1 MILTKGKSN
10 NKVSFGKRKSNED
23 VLFDI
28 VNYSVLVIACLLV
41 LYPLYFV
48 VIASFSDPTL
58 VATGKVWAYPK
69 GITLEGYTRIFSD
82 RSIWTGYKNSLIY
95 AALGAIISIFM
106 TITGAYPLSRKDFY
120 GRNFFMVIILI
131 TMFFGGGLIPTY
143 LLVKNLHMTN
153 TIWAMVIPG
162 AVSVWNLIIARTFF
176 QTSIPE
182 ELREAASIDG
192 CSDINFFVKIV
203 LPLSKP
209 IIAVIALYTIVG
221 QWNGFFD
228 ALIYL
233 GKEKLYPLQLILRNI
248 LIQAEPEKG
257 MLVDVETLMAK
268 QRAKELIKYG
278 VIIVSSLPL
287 LIIYPLIQKYFVKGV
302 MIGSI
307 KG

>member
-1 MILTKGKSN
+1 MFN
-10 NKVSFGKRKSNED
+10 KRKSKED
-23 VLFDI
+23 IIFDI
-28 VNYSVLVIACLLV
+28 INYSVLGIVCVAV
-41 LYPLYFV
+41 LYPLYFMI
-48 VIASFSDPTL
+48 IASFSDPNL
-58 VATGKVWAYPK
+58 VALGKVWAYPK
-69 GITLEGYTRIFSD
+69 KITIEGYSRIFND
-82 RSIWTGYKNSLIY
+82 NSIWTGYKNSLLY
-95 AALGAIISIFM
+95 AGLGAVVSVTM

-120 GRNFFMVIILI
+120 GRNFFMVVFLF

-162 AVSVWNLIIARTFF
+162 AVSVWNLIITRTFF

-182 ELREAASIDG
+182 DLREAASIDG
-192 CSDINFFVKIV
+192 CSDLNFFTKIV

-233 GKEKLYPLQLILRNI
+233 GKEKMYPLQLILRNI
-248 LIQAEPEKG
+248 LIQAEPQKG
-257 MLVDVETLMAK
+257 MLIDIETLMAK

-278 VIIVSSLPL
+278 VIIVSSVPL
-287 LIIYPLIQKYFVKGV
+287 LTIYPFIQKYFVKGV

>member
-1 MILTKGKSN
+1 VKLVCGKG
-10 NKVSFGKRKSNED
+10 VDIEVFAKRKSKED
-23 VLFDI
+23 MIFDLI
-28 VNYSVLVIACLLV
+28 NYSVLAVACLLV
-41 LYPLYFV
+41 LYPLYFI

-58 VATGKVWAYPK
+58 VANGKVWLLPK
-69 GITLEGYTRIFSD
+69 GITFEGYSRIFND
-82 RSIWTGYKNSLIY
+82 KSIWTGYKNSLLY
-95 AALGAIISIFM
+95 AGLGALISVSM
-106 TITGAYPLSRKDFY
+106 TITAAYPLSRKDFY
-120 GRNFFMVIILI
+120 GRNFFMILFLI

-143 LLVKNLHMTN
+143 LLVKKLHMTN

-162 AVSVWNLIIARTFF
+162 AVSVWNIIIARTFF
-176 QTSIPE
+176 QTSIPD

-192 CSDINFFVKIV
+192 CSDISFFVKIV

-233 GKEKLYPLQLILRNI
+233 SKEKQYPLQLILRNI
-248 LIQAEPEKG
+248 LIQAEPQKG

>member
-1 MILTKGKSN
+1 VKQVCGKGVDEIVFS
-10 NKVSFGKRKSNED
+10 KRKSRED
-23 VLFDI
+23 VVFDI
-28 VNYSVLVIACLLV
+28 INYSVLAIACLLV
-41 LYPLYFV
+41 LYPLYFI

-58 VATGKVWAYPK
+58 VAIGRVWAYPK
-69 GITLEGYTRIFSD
+69 GFTIEGYQRIFND
-82 RSIWTGYKNSLIY
+82 RSIWTGYKNSLLY
-95 AALGAIISIFM
+95 AGLGALVSVSM

-120 GRNFFMVIILI
+120 GRNFFMIVFLI

-143 LLVKNLHMTN
+143 LLVRNLRMTN

-176 QTSIPE
+176 QTSIPD

-192 CSDINFFVKIV
+192 CSDFNFFGRVV

-221 QWNGFFD
+221 QWNGFFE

-233 GKEKLYPLQLILRNI
+233 SRDRMYPLQLILRNI

-302 MIGSI
+302 MVGSI

>member
-1 MILTKGKSN
+1 MIN
-10 NKVSFGKRKSNED
+10 KRKSKED
-23 VLFDI
+23 MIFDI
-28 VNYSVLVIACLLV
+28 INYTVLAIVCLVV
-41 LYPLYFV
+41 LYPLYFM
-48 VIASFSDPTL
+48 VIASFSDPSL
-58 VATGKVWAYPK
+58 VAIGKVWLLPK
-69 GITLEGYTRIFSD
+69 KITLEGYNRIFSD
-82 RSIWTGYKNSLIY
+82 KSIWIGYTNSLLY
-95 AALGAIISIFM
+95 AGAGAVVSVCM

-120 GRNFFMVIILI
+120 GRNFFMAVFLV

-153 TIWAMVIPG
+153 TIWAMIIPG

-192 CSDINFFVKIV
+192 CSDFNFFTRIV
-203 LPLSKP
+203 IPLSKP

-233 GKEKLYPLQLILRNI
+233 SKEKKYPLQLILRNI

-278 VIIVSSLPL
+278 VIIVSSIPL
-287 LIIYPLIQKYFVKGV
+287 LIIYPFIQKYFVKGV